1 MHSVV
6 VKIGGSILFSSNSLD
21 RLIMDVTDQYPDSS
35 LFIVVGGG
43 ELVEAVRI
51 LHRLRPELD
60 GERLHWKCVELL
72 DTTWELAC
80 TIVPTAVPIL
90 TVSDLHTALANPVP
104 STYMV
109 RVGCFYTEA
118 IHSTLS
124 EEVRPALNWNTTTD
138 ALAWLLAYTL
148 GSDQLVIVKSCDIQ
162 ENISLCQ
169 AARDEIV
176 DGEIVNLSRC
186 CPSIAVR
193 FLSTFRQAE

>member
-6 VKIGGSILFSSNSLD
+6 VKIGGSILFSSNALD
-21 RLIMDVTDQYPDSS
+21 RLIVKVADQYPDSS
-35 LFIVVGGG
+35 LFVIVGGG
-43 ELVEAVRI
+43 ELVEAIRI

-72 DTTWELAC
+72 DTSWELAC

-90 TVSDLHTALANPVP
+90 TASDLHAALANPVP
-104 STYMV
+104 ATYIV

-138 ALAWLLAYTL
+138 ALAWLLAYTIE
-148 GSDQLVIVKSCDIQ
+148 SDQLVIVKSCDIQ
-162 ENISLCQ
+162 ENLSLCQ
-169 AARDEIV
+169 AASDEIV
-176 DGEIVNLSRC
+176 DGEIMNLSRC
-186 CPSIAVR
+186 NPGIAVR
-193 FLSTFRQAE
+193 FLSTFTQAE